1 MYDTLAATA
10 EVRALLITHTAIY
23 THTHSHTHPEA
34 YSLSS
39 QSATILI
46 ITQEAEVMTGR
57 HTRVTNLDLLN
68 LNTHKKYAL

>member
-23 THTHSHTHPEA
+23 THTHTHPEA